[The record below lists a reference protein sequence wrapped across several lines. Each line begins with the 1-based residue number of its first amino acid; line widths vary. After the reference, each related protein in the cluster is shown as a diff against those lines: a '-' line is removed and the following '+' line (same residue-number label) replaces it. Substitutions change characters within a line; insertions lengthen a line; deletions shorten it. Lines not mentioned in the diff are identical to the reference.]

1 MIKSKRFTGVYLNH
15 KKNGDISYYIKYR
28 DLDNRLISI
37 KIGNKSDGDGGTIIT
52 EPYCN
57 QKRMEYITLSK
68 NGELPPAV
76 EKKRQKKIITFDE
89 LANIYFENKKRHNKS
104 NKQSKGRYKNIIS
117 PLIGYKNVIKI
128 TKSDIENIQKK
139 LIDDGRAPKTVN
151 WFIQQISA
159 IFNHAI
165 KEEIFKLPNPCKLVK
180 HLKYDNA
187 RERYLTLDEV
197 KALFNAI
204 EDDRELWL
212 FTKLSLTTGGRL
224 ETILHIT
231 KKDIDFDNQ
240 VITLKDLKNESSYK
254 GFFNDELAIE
264 LKKHIASL
272 DINDTV
278 IRASGRTI
286 RRKMKKV
293 LDKLFNQGLEVSDA
307 KNRTVIHT
315 LRHTF
320 ASHLA
325 MKGIPILNIQKLLN
339 HKDITQT
346 LRYAKL
352 APDAGKEAVKGLF

>member
-1 MIKSKRFTGVYLNH
+1 MIKSKKFNGVYLNH
-15 KKNGDISYYIKYR
+15 KKNGDTSYYVMYR
-28 DLDNRLISI
+28 DFSNKLIRV
-37 KIGNKSDGDGGTIIT
+37 KIGDKSNGIT

-57 QKRMEYITLSK
+57 QKRMEFINLSK
-68 NGELPPAV
+68 NGELPPSV
-76 EKKRQKKIITFDE
+76 KRKRKKKIITFNDLAVLYFDAKE
-89 LANIYFENKKRHNKS
+89 LYNKS
-104 NKQSKGRYKNIIS
+104 NKQNKGRYNSIIE
-117 PLIGYKNVIKI
+117 PLMGCKETDEI
-128 TKSDIENIQKK
+128 TKKDIEDIQKK
-139 LIDDGRAPKTVN
+139 LIDKGRAPKTVN
-151 WFIQQISA
+151 WFIQQINA

-165 KEEIFKLPNPCKLVK
+165 KEGVFKHSNPCKLVK

-197 KALFNAI
+197 KALLNAI

-212 FTKLSLTTGGRL
+212 FTKLSLSTGGRL

-240 VITLKDLKNESSYK
+240 VITLKDLKNNSSYK
-254 GFFNDELAIE
+254 GFLNDNLAQE
-264 LKKHIASL
+264 LKKHTVSL

-286 RRKMKKV
+286 RRKMKNI
-293 LDKLFNQGLEVSDA
+293 LDKLFNQGLKISDA

-352 APDAGKEAVKGLF
+352 APDAGKEAVRELF